1 MDNSF
6 QEIIDQLSEEVS
18 SKETSLCIGTFDGVH
33 RGHQK
38 LFKELVKIS
47 KINNLLSIVLVFELR
62 PREIINPSLSKP
74 YIIPFEERI
83 QNIKSQKVDKTIK
96 LNFDNNIRNIS
107 AKKFLEI
114 LKNKINLTSLVVSED
129 TRIGND
135 QKDGNDLKKIC
146 EELKISF
153 NSIKMSSDDNK
164 IVSSSSVSTHISNGE
179 IDKANSMLGR
189 TFRISG
195 KVETG
200 DKIGRTIGIPTA
212 NLSVSKN
219 LIITGDG
226 IYAVKVNVNNQ
237 IYKGAL
243 SIGNRPVIKEDDSR
257 KIEVYIIDFNKNIYG
272 ELIEIS
278 IISKIRNQENYDSLE
293 ELRFQIDKDI
303 VQITNI
309 LENA

>member
-179 IDKANSMLGR
+179 IDKANSMIGR
-189 TFRISG
+189 TFKISG

-212 NLSVSKN
+212 NLSVSKD
-219 LIITGDG
+219 LIIPGDG

-237 IYKGAL
+237 MYKGAL
-243 SIGNRPVIKEDDSR
+243 SIGNRPVIKTDDSR

-278 IISKIRNQENYDSLE
+278 IISKIRNQENYDSLD

-303 VQITNI
+303 IQITNI

>member
-74 YIIPFEERI
+74 YIIPFQERI

-195 KVETG
+195 KVESG
-200 DKIGRTIGIPTA
+200 DKLGRTIGIPTA
-212 NLSVSKN
+212 NLAVSKD
-219 LIITGDG
+219 LIIPGDG
-226 IYAVKVNVNNQ
+226 IYAVKVHVNNQ

-243 SIGNRPVIKEDDSR
+243 SIGNRPVIKADDSR

-278 IISKIRNQENYDSLE
+278 IISKIRNQENYGSLE

>member
-18 SKETSLCIGTFDGVH
+18 TKGTSLCIGTFDGVH

-47 KINNLLSIVLVFELR
+47 KSNNLLSVVLVFELR

-74 YIIPFEERI
+74 YIITIEERI

-96 LNFDNNIRNIS
+96 INFDNNIRNIS

-129 TRIGND
+129 TKIGND
-135 QKDGNDLKKIC
+135 QKNGNDLKKIC

-153 NSIKMSSDDNK
+153 NSIKMSLDDNK

-219 LIITGDG
+219 LIIPGDG

-278 IISKIRNQENYDSLE
+278 IISKIRNQENYDSLD

-303 VQITNI
+303 IQITNI

>member
-195 KVETG
+195 KVESG
-200 DKIGRTIGIPTA
+200 DKLGRTIGIPTA
-212 NLSVSKN
+212 NLAVSKD
-219 LIITGDG
+219 LIIPGDG
-226 IYAVKVNVNNQ
+226 IYAVKVHVNNQ

-243 SIGNRPVIKEDDSR
+243 SIGNRPVIKADDSR

-278 IISKIRNQENYDSLE
+278 IISKIRNQENYGSLE

>member
-129 TRIGND
+129 TKIGND

-195 KVETG
+195 KVESG
-200 DKIGRTIGIPTA
+200 DKLGRTIGIPTA
-212 NLSVSKN
+212 NLAVSKD
-219 LIITGDG
+219 LIIPGDG
-226 IYAVKVNVNNQ
+226 IYAVKVHVNNQ

-243 SIGNRPVIKEDDSR
+243 SIGNRPVIKADDSR

-278 IISKIRNQENYDSLE
+278 IISKIRNQENYGSLE

>member
-18 SKETSLCIGTFDGVH
+18 TKGTSLCIGTFDGVH

-219 LIITGDG
+219 LIIPGDG

-257 KIEVYIIDFNKNIYG
+257 KIEVYIIDFNKNIYE

>member
-18 SKETSLCIGTFDGVH
+18 TKETSLCIGTFDGVH

-179 IDKANSMLGR
+179 IDKANSMIGR
-189 TFRISG
+189 TFKISG

-200 DKIGRTIGIPTA
+200 NKIGRTIGIPTA
-212 NLSVSKN
+212 NLSVSKD
-219 LIITGDG
+219 LIIPGDG

-237 IYKGAL
+237 MYKGAL
-243 SIGNRPVIKEDDSR
+243 SIGNRPVIKTDDSR

-303 VQITNI
+303 IQITNI

>member
-18 SKETSLCIGTFDGVH
+18 TKGTSLCIGTFDGVH

-47 KINNLLSIVLVFELR
+47 KINNLLSVVLVFELR

-74 YIIPFEERI
+74 YIIAIEERI
-83 QNIKSQKVDKTIK
+83 QNIKSQKVEKTIK
-96 LNFDNNIRNIS
+96 INFDNNIRNIS

-129 TRIGND
+129 TKIGND
-135 QKDGNDLKKIC
+135 QKNGNDLKKTC

-153 NSIKMSSDDNK
+153 NSIKMSLDDNK
-164 IVSSSSVSTHISNGE
+164 IVSSSCVSSHISNGE
-179 IDKANSMLGR
+179 IDKANSMIGR

-212 NLSVSKN
+212 NLSVSKD
-219 LIITGDG
+219 LIIPGDG

-237 IYKGAL
+237 MYKGAL
-243 SIGNRPVIKEDDSR
+243 SIGNRPVIKTDDSR

-303 VQITNI
+303 IQITNI

>member
-18 SKETSLCIGTFDGVH
+18 TKGTSLCIGTFDGVH

-74 YIIPFEERI
+74 YIITIEERI

-96 LNFDNNIRNIS
+96 INFDNNIRNIS

-129 TRIGND
+129 TKIGND
-135 QKDGNDLKKIC
+135 QKNGNDLKKIC

-153 NSIKMSSDDNK
+153 NSIKMSLDDNK

-195 KVETG
+195 KVESG
-200 DKIGRTIGIPTA
+200 DKLGRTIGIPTA
-212 NLSVSKN
+212 NLAVSKD
-219 LIITGDG
+219 LIIPGDG
-226 IYAVKVNVNNQ
+226 IYAVKVHVNNQ

-243 SIGNRPVIKEDDSR
+243 SIGNRPVIKADDSR
-257 KIEVYIIDFNKNIYG
+257 KIEVYIIDFNKNIYE

>member
-6 QEIIDQLSEEVS
+6 EEIIDQLSKEVS
-18 SKETSLCIGTFDGVH
+18 GKETSLCIGTFDGVH
-33 RGHQK
+33 IGHQK
-38 LFKELVKIS
+38 LFNELVKIS
-47 KINNLLSIVLVFELR
+47 KKNNLLSIVLVFELR
-62 PREIINPSLSKP
+62 PREIINPSTTRP

-83 QNIKSQKVDKTIK
+83 QNIKSQEVDKAVKI
-96 LNFDNNIRNIS
+96 NFDNNLRNIS
-107 AKKFLEI
+107 AKKFLGI

-135 QKDGNDLKKIC
+135 QINGNDLNKIC
-146 EELKISF
+146 HELSI
-153 NSIKMSSDDNK
+153 NYHSIKMSSDHEK

-179 IDKANSMLGR
+179 IEKANSMLGR
-189 TFRISG
+189 TFSLTG

-200 DKIGRTIGIPTA
+200 DKIGRTINIPTA
-212 NLSVSKN
+212 NLSVSDG
-219 LIITGDG
+219 LIIPGDG
-226 IYAVKVNVNNQ
+226 IYAAKVEVNNR

-243 SIGNRPVIKEDDSR
+243 SIGNRPVIKGDDSR

-278 IISKIRNQENYDSLE
+278 IISKVRDQENYDSLE

>member
-18 SKETSLCIGTFDGVH
+18 TKGTSLCIGTFDGVQ
-33 RGHQK
+33 RGHQI

-195 KVETG
+195 KVESG
-200 DKIGRTIGIPTA
+200 DKLGRTIGIPTA
-212 NLSVSKN
+212 NLAVSKD
-219 LIITGDG
+219 LIIPGDG
-226 IYAVKVNVNNQ
+226 IYAVKVHVNNQ

-243 SIGNRPVIKEDDSR
+243 SIGNRPVIKADDSR

-278 IISKIRNQENYDSLE
+278 IISKIRNQENYGSLE

>member
-18 SKETSLCIGTFDGVH
+18 TKGTSLCIGTFDGVH

-195 KVETG
+195 KVESG
-200 DKIGRTIGIPTA
+200 DKLGRTIGIPTA
-212 NLSVSKN
+212 NLAVSKD
-219 LIITGDG
+219 LIIPGDG
-226 IYAVKVNVNNQ
+226 IYAVKVHVNNQ

-243 SIGNRPVIKEDDSR
+243 SIGNRPVIKADDSR

-278 IISKIRNQENYDSLE
+278 IISKIRNQENYGSLE

>member
-96 LNFDNNIRNIS
+96 LNFDNKIRNIS

-195 KVETG
+195 KVESG
-200 DKIGRTIGIPTA
+200 DKLGRTIGIPTA
-212 NLSVSKN
+212 NLAVSKD
-219 LIITGDG
+219 LIIPGDG
-226 IYAVKVNVNNQ
+226 IYAVKVHVNNQ

-243 SIGNRPVIKEDDSR
+243 SIGNRPVIKADDSR

-278 IISKIRNQENYDSLE
+278 IISKIRNQENYGSLE

>member
-74 YIIPFEERI
+74 YIITIEERI

-96 LNFDNNIRNIS
+96 INFDNNIRNIS

-129 TRIGND
+129 TKIGND
-135 QKDGNDLKKIC
+135 QKNGNDLKKIC

-153 NSIKMSSDDNK
+153 NSIKMSLDDNK

-195 KVETG
+195 KVESG
-200 DKIGRTIGIPTA
+200 DKLGRTIGIPTA
-212 NLSVSKN
+212 NLAVSKD
-219 LIITGDG
+219 LIIPGDG
-226 IYAVKVNVNNQ
+226 IYAVKVHVNNQ

-243 SIGNRPVIKEDDSR
+243 SIGNRPVIKADDSR

-278 IISKIRNQENYDSLE
+278 IISKIRNQENYGSLE

>member
-18 SKETSLCIGTFDGVH
+18 TKGTSLCIGTFDGVH

-38 LFKELVKIS
+38 LFKELVKNS
-47 KINNLLSIVLVFELR
+47 RINNLLSVVLVFELR

-74 YIIPFEERI
+74 YIINIEERI

-129 TRIGND
+129 TKIGND
-135 QKDGNDLKKIC
+135 QKNGNDLKKIC

-153 NSIKMSSDDNK
+153 NSIKMSLDDNK

-219 LIITGDG
+219 LIIPGDG
-226 IYAVKVNVNNQ
+226 IYAAKVNVNNQ

-278 IISKIRNQENYDSLE
+278 IISKIRNQENYGSLE

>member
-18 SKETSLCIGTFDGVH
+18 TKGTSLCIGTFDGVH

-62 PREIINPSLSKP
+62 PREIINPSLSRP
-74 YIIPFEERI
+74 YIIPFKERI

-96 LNFDNNIRNIS
+96 INFDNNIRNIS

-129 TRIGND
+129 TKIGND
-135 QKDGNDLKKIC
+135 QKNGNDLKKIC

-153 NSIKMSSDDNK
+153 NSIKMSLDDNK

-219 LIITGDG
+219 LIIPGDG
-226 IYAVKVNVNNQ
+226 IYAAKVNVNNQ

>member
-18 SKETSLCIGTFDGVH
+18 TKGTSLCIGTFDGVH

-47 KINNLLSIVLVFELR
+47 KINNLLSVVLVFELR

-74 YIIPFEERI
+74 YIITIEERI

-96 LNFDNNIRNIS
+96 INFGNNIRNIS

-129 TRIGND
+129 TKIGND
-135 QKDGNDLKKIC
+135 QKSGNDLKKTC
-146 EELKISF
+146 EELRISF
-153 NSIKMSSDDNK
+153 NSIKMSLDDNK

-219 LIITGDG
+219 LIIPGDG
-226 IYAVKVNVNNQ
+226 IYAVKVKVNNQ

>member
-195 KVETG
+195 KVESG
-200 DKIGRTIGIPTA
+200 DKLGRTIGIPTA
-212 NLSVSKN
+212 NLAVSKD
-219 LIITGDG
+219 LIIPGDG
-226 IYAVKVNVNNQ
+226 IYAVKVHVNNQ

-278 IISKIRNQENYDSLE
+278 IISKIRNQENYGSLE

>member
-18 SKETSLCIGTFDGVH
+18 TKGTSLCIGTFDGVH

-96 LNFDNNIRNIS
+96 LNFDNKIRNIS

-195 KVETG
+195 KVESG
-200 DKIGRTIGIPTA
+200 DKLGRTIGIPTA
-212 NLSVSKN
+212 NLAVSKD
-219 LIITGDG
+219 LIIPGDG
-226 IYAVKVNVNNQ
+226 IYAVKVHVNNQ

-243 SIGNRPVIKEDDSR
+243 SIGNRPVIKADDSR

-278 IISKIRNQENYDSLE
+278 IISKIRNQENYGSLE

>member
-18 SKETSLCIGTFDGVH
+18 TKGTSLCIGTFDGVH

-47 KINNLLSIVLVFELR
+47 KINNLLSVVLVFELR
-62 PREIINPSLSKP
+62 PREIINPSLNKP

-195 KVETG
+195 KVESG
-200 DKIGRTIGIPTA
+200 DKLGRTIGIPTA
-212 NLSVSKN
+212 NLAVSKD
-219 LIITGDG
+219 LIIPGDG
-226 IYAVKVNVNNQ
+226 IYAVKVHVNNQ

-243 SIGNRPVIKEDDSR
+243 SIGNRPVIKADDSR

-278 IISKIRNQENYDSLE
+278 IISKIRNQENYGSLE

>member
-18 SKETSLCIGTFDGVH
+18 TKGTSLCIGTFDGVH

-47 KINNLLSIVLVFELR
+47 KSNNLLSVVLVFELR

-74 YIIPFEERI
+74 YIITIEERI

-96 LNFDNNIRNIS
+96 INFDNNIRNIS

-129 TRIGND
+129 TKIGND
-135 QKDGNDLKKIC
+135 QKNGNDLKKIC

-153 NSIKMSSDDNK
+153 NSIKMSLDDNK

-219 LIITGDG
+219 LIIPGDG
-226 IYAVKVNVNNQ
+226 IYAAKVNVNNQ
-237 IYKGAL
+237 IYKVAL

>member
-18 SKETSLCIGTFDGVH
+18 TKGTSLCIGTFDGVH

-153 NSIKMSSDDNK
+153 NSIKMSLDDNK

-195 KVETG
+195 KVESG
-200 DKIGRTIGIPTA
+200 DKLGRTIGIPTA
-212 NLSVSKN
+212 NLAVSKD
-219 LIITGDG
+219 LIIPGDG
-226 IYAVKVNVNNQ
+226 IYAVKVHVNNQ

-243 SIGNRPVIKEDDSR
+243 SIGNRPVIKADDSR
-257 KIEVYIIDFNKNIYG
+257 KIEVYIIDFNKNIYE

>member
-18 SKETSLCIGTFDGVH
+18 TKGTSLCIGTFDGVH

-74 YIIPFEERI
+74 YIINIEERI

-96 LNFDNNIRNIS
+96 INFDNNIRNIS

-129 TRIGND
+129 TKIGND
-135 QKDGNDLKKIC
+135 QKNGNDLKKIC

-153 NSIKMSSDDNK
+153 NSIKMSLDDNK

-219 LIITGDG
+219 LIIPGDG

-257 KIEVYIIDFNKNIYG
+257 KIEVYIIDFNKNIYE

>member
-200 DKIGRTIGIPTA
+200 DKLGRTIGIPTA
-212 NLSVSKN
+212 NLAVSKD
-219 LIITGDG
+219 LIIPGDG
-226 IYAVKVNVNNQ
+226 IYAVKVHVNNQ

-243 SIGNRPVIKEDDSR
+243 SIGNRPVIKADDSR

-278 IISKIRNQENYDSLE
+278 IISKIRNQENYGSLE

>member
-18 SKETSLCIGTFDGVH
+18 TKGTSLCIGTFDGVH

-74 YIIPFEERI
+74 YIITIEERI

-96 LNFDNNIRNIS
+96 INFDNNIRNIS

-129 TRIGND
+129 TKIGND
-135 QKDGNDLKKIC
+135 QKNGNDLKKIC

-153 NSIKMSSDDNK
+153 NSIKMSLDDNK

-219 LIITGDG
+219 LIIPGDG

>member
-18 SKETSLCIGTFDGVH
+18 TNGTSLCIGTFDGVH

-74 YIIPFEERI
+74 YIIAIEERI

-96 LNFDNNIRNIS
+96 INFDNNIRNIS

-129 TRIGND
+129 TKIGND
-135 QKDGNDLKKIC
+135 QKNGNDLKKIC

-153 NSIKMSSDDNK
+153 NSIKMSLDDNK

-212 NLSVSKN
+212 NLSVSKD
-219 LIITGDG
+219 LIIPGDG

-243 SIGNRPVIKEDDSR
+243 SIGNRPVIKTDDSR

-303 VQITNI
+303 IQITNI

>member
-195 KVETG
+195 KVESG
-200 DKIGRTIGIPTA
+200 DKLGRTIGIPTA
-212 NLSVSKN
+212 NLAVSKD
-219 LIITGDG
+219 LIIPGDG
-226 IYAVKVNVNNQ
+226 IYAVKVHVNNQ

-243 SIGNRPVIKEDDSR
+243 SIGNRPVIKADDSR

>member
-18 SKETSLCIGTFDGVH
+18 TKGTSLCIGTFDGVH

-47 KINNLLSIVLVFELR
+47 KSNNLLSVVLVFELR
-62 PREIINPSLSKP
+62 PREIINPSLSRP

-83 QNIKSQKVDKTIK
+83 QKIKSQKVDKTIK
-96 LNFDNNIRNIS
+96 INFDNNIRNIS

-129 TRIGND
+129 TKIGND
-135 QKDGNDLKKIC
+135 QKNGNDLKKTC

-153 NSIKMSSDDNK
+153 NSIKMSLDDNK

-179 IDKANSMLGR
+179 IDKANSMIGR
-189 TFRISG
+189 TFKISG

-212 NLSVSKN
+212 NLSVSKD
-219 LIITGDG
+219 LIIPGDG

-237 IYKGAL
+237 MYKGAL
-243 SIGNRPVIKEDDSR
+243 SIGNRPVIKTDDSR

-278 IISKIRNQENYDSLE
+278 IISKIRNQENYDSLD

-303 VQITNI
+303 IQITNI

>member
-96 LNFDNNIRNIS
+96 LNFDNKIRNIS

-135 QKDGNDLKKIC
+135 QKDCNDLKKIC

-195 KVETG
+195 KVESG
-200 DKIGRTIGIPTA
+200 DKLGRTIGIPTA
-212 NLSVSKN
+212 NLAVSKD
-219 LIITGDG
+219 LIIPGDG
-226 IYAVKVNVNNQ
+226 IYAVKVHVNNQ

-243 SIGNRPVIKEDDSR
+243 SIGNRPVIKADDSR

-278 IISKIRNQENYDSLE
+278 IISKIRNQENYGSLE

>member
-195 KVETG
+195 KVESG
-200 DKIGRTIGIPTA
+200 DKLGRTIGIPTA
-212 NLSVSKN
+212 NLAVSKD
-219 LIITGDG
+219 LIIPGDG
-226 IYAVKVNVNNQ
+226 IYAVKVHVNNQ

-243 SIGNRPVIKEDDSR
+243 SIGNRPVIKADDSR

-278 IISKIRNQENYDSLE
+278 IISKIRNQENYDSLD

-303 VQITNI
+303 IQITNI

>member
-18 SKETSLCIGTFDGVH
+18 TKGTSLCIGTFDGVH

-62 PREIINPSLSKP
+62 PREIINPSLSRP

-96 LNFDNNIRNIS
+96 INFDNNIRNIS

-129 TRIGND
+129 TKIGND
-135 QKDGNDLKKIC
+135 QKNGNDLKKTC

-153 NSIKMSSDDNK
+153 NSIKMSLDDNK
-164 IVSSSSVSTHISNGE
+164 IVSSSSVSTHISDGE
-179 IDKANSMLGR
+179 IDKANSMIGR
-189 TFRISG
+189 TFKISG

-212 NLSVSKN
+212 NLSVSKD
-219 LIITGDG
+219 LIIPGDG

-237 IYKGAL
+237 MYKGAL
-243 SIGNRPVIKEDDSR
+243 SIGNRPVIKTDDSR

-278 IISKIRNQENYDSLE
+278 IISKIRNQENYDSLD

-303 VQITNI
+303 IQITNI

>member
-18 SKETSLCIGTFDGVH
+18 TKGTSLCIGTFDGVH

-47 KINNLLSIVLVFELR
+47 KINNLLSVVLVFELR

-195 KVETG
+195 KVESG
-200 DKIGRTIGIPTA
+200 DKLGRTIGIPTA
-212 NLSVSKN
+212 NLAVSKD
-219 LIITGDG
+219 LIIPGDG
-226 IYAVKVNVNNQ
+226 IYAVKVHVNNQ

-243 SIGNRPVIKEDDSR
+243 SIGNRPVIKADDSR

-278 IISKIRNQENYDSLE
+278 IISKIRNQENYGSLE

>member
-18 SKETSLCIGTFDGVH
+18 TKGTSLCIGTFDGVH

-47 KINNLLSIVLVFELR
+47 KSNNLLSVVLVFELR

-74 YIIPFEERI
+74 YIITIEERI

-96 LNFDNNIRNIS
+96 INFDNNIRNIS

-129 TRIGND
+129 TKIGND
-135 QKDGNDLKKIC
+135 QKNGNDLKKIC

-153 NSIKMSSDDNK
+153 NSIKMSLDDNK

-219 LIITGDG
+219 LIIPGDG

>member
-18 SKETSLCIGTFDGVH
+18 TKGTSLCIGTFDGVH

-195 KVETG
+195 KVESG
-200 DKIGRTIGIPTA
+200 DKLGRTIGIPTA
-212 NLSVSKN
+212 NLAVSKD
-219 LIITGDG
+219 LIIPGDG
-226 IYAVKVNVNNQ
+226 IYAVKVHVNNQ

-243 SIGNRPVIKEDDSR
+243 SIGNRPVIKADDSR

>member
-18 SKETSLCIGTFDGVH
+18 TKGTSLCIGTFDGVH

-62 PREIINPSLSKP
+62 PREIITPSLSKP

-195 KVETG
+195 KVESG
-200 DKIGRTIGIPTA
+200 DKLGRTIGIPTA
-212 NLSVSKN
+212 NLAVSKD
-219 LIITGDG
+219 LIIPGDG
-226 IYAVKVNVNNQ
+226 IYAVKVHVNNQ

-243 SIGNRPVIKEDDSR
+243 SIGNRPVIKADDSR